1 MKRHEKIA
9 LLTKLVQGQVN
20 EAVRQR
26 LRESQEN
33 EAIIGIFSPDKNPPS
48 PDDEIVIQ
56 ERDKEI
62 RIPYKEL
69 DQYAWRKGIS
79 VIFLLPDNQR

>member
-1 MKRHEKIA
+1 MKRTDKIN
-9 LLTKLVQGQVN
+9 LLTKVVQGQVN

-33 EAIIGIFSPDKNPPS
+33 EAIIGIFSPDKNNPG

-62 RIPYKEL
+62 RIPYRQL
-69 DQYAWRKGIS
+69 DQYAWRKGNS